1 MTYFLLALYILVM
14 IMTIYV
20 FGRNDDK
27 RIRYISLG
35 YFIGLTAAFVIG
47 IIFFDIT
54 AGSRVWVSDEAY
66 MVQNITAQIFSYL
79 YVMPFILF
87 VGYRVIKYIW
97 NFKGWQRV
105 VLIVTTVF
113 NLIIAALLMIL
124 IFSLIFQNLSD
135 F

>member
-1 MTYFLLALYILVM
+1 MTYFLLALYILAMVM
-14 IMTIYV
+14 GIYA
-20 FGRNDDK
+20 FGRNEDK

-35 YFIGLTAAFVIG
+35 YFIGLTAVFMIG

-54 AGSRVWVSDEAY
+54 AGSRVWYSDDAH
-66 MVQNITAQIFSYL
+66 MVQNIAAQIFSYL

-87 VGYRVIKYIW
+87 VGYQVIKYIW
-97 NFKGWQRV
+97 NFKGWQRI

>member
-1 MTYFLLALYILVM
+1 LALYILVM
-14 IMTIYV
+14 IMGIYV
-20 FGRNDDK
+20 FGRNEDK

-35 YFIGLTAAFVIG
+35 YYIGLTAAFVIG

-54 AGSRVWVSDEAY
+54 AGSRVWVSDDAY
-66 MVQNITAQIFSYL
+66 MVKNITAQIFSYL

-87 VGYRVIKYIW
+87 VGYQVIKYIW
-97 NFKGWQRV
+97 NFKGWQRI